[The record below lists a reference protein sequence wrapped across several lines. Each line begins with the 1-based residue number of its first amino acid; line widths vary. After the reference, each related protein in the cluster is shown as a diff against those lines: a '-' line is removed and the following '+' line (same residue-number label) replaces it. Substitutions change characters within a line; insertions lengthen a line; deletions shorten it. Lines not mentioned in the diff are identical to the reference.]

1 MLRTTATSLLL
12 IALLPLTAPAADSG
26 DDLLT
31 AARKGDVDAV
41 KAPGQGGRR
50 QRQERLRATALSFAA
65 DKGRLEVVKVLLQHK
80 ADVNAKDTFYK
91 ASPLD
96 WAVMRNNVDIV
107 KVLLEAGAEGAGDA
121 F

>member
-41 KAPGQGGRR
+41 KALLAKGADVNAKNAYGASGPR
-50 QRQERLRATALSFAA
+50 FAA

-80 ADVNAKDTFYK
+80 ADVNARTR
-91 ASPLD
+91 STRRRRWTGP
-96 WAVMRNNVDIV
+96 
-107 KVLLEAGAEGAGDA
+107 
-121 F
+121 